1 MSITEVKRR
10 GKVGLMVCGHKEY
23 WPQFPEMKG
32 QFLKN
37 AADFQK
43 LLESQGVDVITYTNQ
58 EGNCIVD
65 TTEDG
70 YKAGLLFKANDIDL
84 LFLYQTAY
92 VASGRYVQ
100 GVQAAGCPVVIV
112 GYQKTRN
119 VATATIYEEH
129 AGGGACPLPEAY
141 NALTRSGIKPAG
153 LEYGHYL
160 IPGYDERFEK
170 NISEWCRVA
179 TALRSYKGAIFG
191 HLGHTYEGMLDM
203 NFDPTTFT
211 RTFGVHIKMIEMCE
225 FVKYVNEAKESDI
238 KEKIRVMKDTFQFMD
253 PSYDPTTRKITDE
266 DIEWTARC
274 SVGMDKLVSN
284 NNLSGMAYYYEGI
297 DNEYERIAAS
307 MIIGNTLLV
316 SKGVPFAGESDMKT
330 CLAMYTTS
338 VLGCGGSFAEFCSTI
353 FDENIQMVGHDGPH
367 DIRISDAKP
376 LLRALKVFH
385 GKKGSG
391 LTVDFSLKAGPITM
405 LGLSS
410 DVDGNYS
417 FSVAEGESQ
426 KGIKPQNG
434 NTQTRG
440 YFGPNVSE
448 FVEQW
453 STSGINH
460 HFSLSI
466 GHNASLLEKLA
477 TTLNIPF
484 KQIR

>member
-1 MSITEVKRR
+1 MSIVEVKKR

-58 EGNCIVD
+58 EGNSMVD

-70 YKAGLLFKANDIDL
+70 YKSGLLFKAKDIDL

-100 GVQAAGCPVVIV
+100 GVIAAGCPVVIV
-112 GYQKTRN
+112 GYQKTRD
-119 VATATIYEEH
+119 VSKATIYDEH

-141 NALTRSGIKPAG
+141 NALTRSGIEPAG

-160 IPGYDERFEK
+160 VPNYDDRFTK

-211 RTFGVHIKMIEMCE
+211 RTFGVHVKMIEMCE

-238 KEKIRVMKDTFQFMD
+238 KEKIKVMKDTFQFMD
-253 PSYDPTTRKITDE
+253 PSYDPTTRKVTDE
-266 DIEWTARC
+266 DVEWTARC
-274 SVGMDKLVSN
+274 SVGMDKLVLN

-297 DNEYERIAAS
+297 DNEYERVAAS
-307 MIIGNTLLV
+307 MVIGNTLLV

-353 FDENIQMVGHDGPH
+353 FEEDIQMVGHDGPH

-391 LTVDFSLKAGPITM
+391 LTVDFSLKSGPITM

-426 KGIKPQNG
+426 KGHKPQNG

-440 YFGPNVSE
+440 NFGPGVGE

-466 GHNASLLEKLA
+466 GHNASVLQKLA
-477 TTLNIPF
+477 KTLNIPF
-484 KQIR
+484 KQVR